1 MREAR
6 ETVLDVP
13 PSQRLARREAEFWTS
28 SQRQA
33 SPLHEIS
40 YRACFKPQVPR
51 YFIERFTAPGDV
63 VYDPFMGRGT
73 TVLEALLL
81 GRRAIGNDVN
91 PLSRI
96 LTEPRC
102 TLPDIEQIASRLA
115 DIPVNPAAVAD
126 IDLSMFYHRET
137 EAELVSLRTYLKHR
151 RDRGEEDDAD
161 RWIRMI
167 ATNRLTGH
175 SPGFFSVYTL
185 PPNQAATQENQNRI
199 NRSRK
204 QKPPYRNVK
213 QLILRKTKAMLTA
226 VSSEERAALA
236 GARNKV
242 DLLTGDARETFGIP
256 DASVVLTVTS
266 PPFLNIVNYA
276 SDNWL
281 RCWFNDI
288 HVREVAA
295 RMTMSASL
303 ERWTGTMGG
312 VFGELWRVTAP
323 GGRVAFE
330 VGEVRK
336 RTLNLD
342 EVILPLGEAAG
353 FAAEEV
359 MINRQEFTK
368 TSNIWGIRNN
378 RGGTNTNRIVVFRKG
393 NGR

>member
-1 MREAR
+1 MRGGPVSVA
-6 ETVLDVP
+6 P
-13 PSQRLARREAEFWTS
+13 PERPLRREAAFWTS
-28 SQRQA
+28 AQRQA
-33 SPLHEIS
+33 SSLHEIS

-51 YFIERFTAPGDV
+51 YFIERCTRPGDV

-81 GRRAIGNDVN
+81 GRRAIGNDIN

-102 TLPDIEQIASRLA
+102 VLPAIGQIETRLVE
-115 DIPVNPAAVAD
+115 IPMNPDAHAD
-126 IDLSMFYHRET
+126 IDLTMFYHRQT
-137 EAELVSLRTYLKHR
+137 EAELVSLREYLKER

-161 RWIRMI
+161 RWIRMV

-185 PPNQAATQENQNRI
+185 PPNQAATPENQHRI
-199 NRSRK
+199 NRSRN
-204 QKPPYRNVK
+204 QEPPYRDVR
-213 QLILRKTKAMLTA
+213 QLILRKAKAMLA
-226 VSSEERAALA
+226 GVSPEEQEALSD
-236 GARNKV
+236 ARKRV
-242 DLLTGDARETFGIP
+242 ELLTNDARETSSIP
-256 DASVVLTVTS
+256 DGLVSLVVTS

-276 SDNWL
+276 TDNWL

-288 HVREVAA
+288 PVREVAA

-303 ERWTGTMGG
+303 ERWTETMRE

-323 GGRVAFE
+323 AGRVAFE

-336 RTLNLD
+336 GTVNLD
-342 EVILPLGEAAG
+342 EVVLPLGEGAG
-353 FAAEEV
+353 FTAEEV
-359 MINRQEFTK
+359 MINRQKFTK

-393 NGR
+393 SPR